1 MRIALEK
8 MKLASKKKVIVKV
21 FTEDGASKA
30 VVVDEDM
37 TSAMV
42 CHLLAMKNHADESP
56 QWEMIERIGDL
67 GLERVLE
74 DHENVVD
81 IHTSWPRDNK
91 NVFIFKK
98 NTAKYGLME
107 NPLVSLYEV
116 HKHMLYRSNCAWTY
130 SETCPIVSQVTVIFV
145 GRRSLCML
153 LYVTVCYCML
163 LHMLI

>member
-1 MRIALEK
+1 MPDSEIQQRLGEFSQKLQNDTSLSPEERDLKMKEEKMRIALEK
-8 MKLASKKKVIVKV
+8 MKLANKKKVIIKV

-42 CHLLAMKNHADESP
+42 CHLLALKNHADESP
-56 QWEMIERIGDL
+56 HWEMIERIGDL

-98 NTAKYGLME
+98 NKRKYNLME
-107 NPLVSLYEV
+107 NPLVGYV
-116 HKHMLYRSNCAWTY
+116 HVY
-130 SETCPIVSQVTVIFV
+130 SCVQ
-145 GRRSLCML
+145 R
-153 LYVTVCYCML
+153 
-163 LHMLI
+163 